1 MRRPPLHERLTT
13 LASVLALL
21 AGTEAFAQPA
31 RPEAQPP
38 AQQAPATAPAAV
50 PRVAVRAG
58 IHPGYTRLVFDWP
71 SDVGYRVERDGTQ
84 VMLRFDRAARA
95 DFAQARR
102 INPPRVQGL
111 TQVSDTPGLA
121 VRFTV
126 AADATLKDFRS
137 GARVVVDIAGPS
149 PAAAAPAVA
158 ETPPAAAPPATPPAT
173 TPPADQPAG
182 ARPAR
187 EAPKPAPSAA
197 APAARPRGMEAR
209 MEEER
214 RKAEGEPLWQ
224 LSQQRAA
231 AQAGTPAGTPPAG
244 GQPAPTQPVP
254 SQPAPAQPVPAQPAP
269 APAGA
274 PPATPPAPAPPSP
287 AEPVAAVE
295 AAPVIVA
302 FDPQAPT
309 AAAVFERAGW
319 LYILFDRPVPPA
331 AAPAAVPGLT
341 GAIEPVTHADG
352 GGFRFTHPVILT
364 PRVEKEG
371 TVWRVVL
378 ARPEAQPAPG
388 DGIPVDAEPDFALG
402 PRLVLKTPD
411 AARVIDFTDPVVGDT
426 LKVVPLPL
434 AGQNM
439 PEPLRLADAQI
450 LSSAQGIVV
459 RPVNDQLL
467 VQPVREGV
475 EITIPGGLRL
485 SPPED
490 IAAALPP
497 PPAEPERLY
506 DYAAWG
512 QVPPQN
518 YIRRRQALWQ
528 EVVAAPPGNRGR
540 ERLKLARFYLAN
552 GWGAEALGLLDLI
565 LEEQPDL
572 DRRAEFLAV
581 RGAAR
586 ALAGDPDGAIADL
599 SSRSLVGEPDADLW
613 QAAAHAEKG
622 EWDRAATLFARQARL
637 LRDYPEPFF
646 SRLALLAADAA
657 LRQGDLDTAGRL
669 IDRLDRRG
677 ADDGPRAAAFHYF
690 AGELAHKQGDE
701 RKAEDAWEKA
711 AASNDRLYR
720 TRATKDLIDLR
731 LANGKLPPEKAA
743 EEMEKLRFAW
753 RGDDLELEIQ
763 RRLGEVH
770 ALAKQYPAA
779 FDTLKR
785 AITLYPDSPQA
796 AEIAKRMSEIFANL
810 FVQDGAASMPP
821 LEALALYEQYRELTP
836 PGPDGDL
843 VIRRLAER
851 LVEID
856 LLDRAAELLEHQV
869 QYRLAGTEKAQ
880 VGTRAAGIRLLDSK
894 PDKALATLDASEM
907 PDLPAALVEER
918 RLLRARALADLGR
931 GSEAVGLLAAD
942 GSRPAKLL
950 RIDVAWR
957 DKQWPAAA
965 AALADLIGPPP
976 AAGTEL
982 APEQSRLV
990 INRAVALALAQD
1002 DAGLRQIRDQFGP
1015 AMEKTADATA
1025 FRVLT
1030 RPDEA
1035 AGLVDA
1041 ATIRSRIA
1049 EIDMFRSFL
1058 DGYRTRQQAATPPAA
1073 DTPPAPAGMN

>member
-1 MRRPPLHERLTT
+1 M
-13 LASVLALL
+13 
-21 AGTEAFAQPA
+21 
-31 RPEAQPP
+31 
-38 AQQAPATAPAAV
+38 
-50 PRVAVRAG
+50 
-58 IHPGYTRLVFDWP
+58 
-71 SDVGYRVERDGTQ
+71 
-84 VMLRFDRAARA
+84 
-95 DFAQARR
+95 
-102 INPPRVQGL
+102 
-111 TQVSDTPGLA
+111 
-121 VRFTV
+121 
-126 AADATLKDFRS
+126 
-137 GARVVVDIAGPS
+137 
-149 PAAAAPAVA
+149 
-158 ETPPAAAPPATPPAT
+158 
-173 TPPADQPAG
+173 
-182 ARPAR
+182 
-187 EAPKPAPSAA
+187 
-197 APAARPRGMEAR
+197 
-209 MEEER
+209 
-214 RKAEGEPLWQ
+214 
-224 LSQQRAA
+224 
-231 AQAGTPAGTPPAG
+231 
-244 GQPAPTQPVP
+244 
-254 SQPAPAQPVPAQPAP
+254 
-269 APAGA
+269 
-274 PPATPPAPAPPSP
+274 
-287 AEPVAAVE
+287 AAVE

-319 LYILFDRPVPPA
+319 LYILFDRPVPPGT
-331 AAPAAVPGLT
+331 APAAVQGLT
-341 GAIEPVTHADG
+341 GAIEPVSHAEG
-352 GGFRFTHPVILT
+352 GGFRLTHPVILT

-388 DGIPVDAEPDFALG
+388 DGIPADAEPDFALG
-402 PRLVLKTPD
+402 PRLVLKVPD
-411 AARVIDFTDPVVGDT
+411 AARVIDFNDPVVGDT
-426 LKVVPLPL
+426 LKVVPLPV

-439 PEPLRLADAQI
+439 PVPLRLADAQI
-450 LSSAQGIVV
+450 LPSAQGIVV

-475 EITIPGGLRL
+475 EITVPGGLRL

-518 YIRRRQALWQ
+518 YIRRRQDLWQ
-528 EVVAAPPGNRGR
+528 ELVAAPPGNRGR

-646 SRLALLAADAA
+646 SRLALLAVDAA

-690 AGELAHKQGDE
+690 AGELAHKQGDDK
-701 RKAEDAWEKA
+701 KAEDAWEKA

-731 LANGKLPPEKAA
+731 LATGKLPPEKAA

-796 AEIAKRMSEIFANL
+796 AEIAKRMSDIFANL

-880 VGTRAAGIRLLDSK
+880 VGTRAAGIRLLDGK

-907 PDLPAALVEER
+907 PDLPAALAEER

-976 AAGTEL
+976 AAGAEL
-982 APEQSRLV
+982 PAEQSRLV

-1058 DGYRTRQQAATPPAA
+1058 DVYRTRQQAATPPAA
-1073 DTPPAPAGMN
+1073 DTPPAPAGLN